1 MIEGYTNFDD
11 YLQERL
17 KKPEFNL
24 EWKKLNAEKRIMEI
38 IEKAG
43 EKSNKSIDKEKV
55 AQTVEAFVN
64 LVAELDIEELAIK
77 LA

>member
-38 IEKAG
+38 I
-43 EKSNKSIDKEKV
+43 
-55 AQTVEAFVN
+55 
-64 LVAELDIEELAIK
+64 
-77 LA
+77 